1 LGDEILVFD
10 LQAREEMCRERL
22 RYLEAT
28 VCMYFFFFEEDGMYV
43 CICMFVHIWW
53 CYVVFGLWIGF

>member
-28 VCMYFFFFEEDGMYV
+28 VCMYMYV
-43 CICMFVHIWW
+43 CVLWW
-53 CYVVFGLWIGF
+53 CYVMFGLWIEFKWYALSP